1 MKGGENMINAYQLEA
16 KDFSLA
22 LPMLADKLAAI
33 HELLMPD
40 GKDLPKQA
48 TRGIAFI
55 LQEIADDIA
64 IIDGALYELDKSAN
78 KVHSLGLGSRR
89 RKGVTLTPCPW
100 VNHSGR
106 K

>member
-1 MKGGENMINAYQLEA
+1 MIHAYDLEA
-16 KDFSLA
+16 KDFSIA

-33 HELLMPD
+33 HELLLPE

-55 LQEIADDIA
+55 LQEVSDDITV
-64 IIDGALYELDKSAN
+64 IDSALYEVDESAN
-78 KVHSLGLGSRR
+78 NFHSLGLGSRR
-89 RKGVTLTPCPW
+89 RKGVTLAPCPW
-100 VNHSGR
+100 ANRPGR